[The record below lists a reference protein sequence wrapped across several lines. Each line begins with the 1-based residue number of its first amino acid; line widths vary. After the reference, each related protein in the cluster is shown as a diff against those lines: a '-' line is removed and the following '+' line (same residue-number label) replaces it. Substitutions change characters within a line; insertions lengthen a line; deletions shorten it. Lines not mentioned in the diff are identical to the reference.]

1 MTIQALVLSGD
12 GVEQRAIVSRDGV
25 EREREREG
33 AQETLRSLLL
43 PLVVRR

>member
-12 GVEQRAIVSRDGV
+12 GVEQRAIVSSDGV
-25 EREREREG
+25 ERDRKG
-33 AQETLRSLLL
+33 ARETLRSLLL